1 MNSIYLP
8 KLRIICNKNLVIS
21 MFYQNIGA
29 TSRGAHVVRIQYKS
43 DIKNNRSGLLPA
55 IAHRRL

>member
-43 DIKNNRSGLLPA
+43 DIRIIGADYFLP
-55 IAHRRL
+55 